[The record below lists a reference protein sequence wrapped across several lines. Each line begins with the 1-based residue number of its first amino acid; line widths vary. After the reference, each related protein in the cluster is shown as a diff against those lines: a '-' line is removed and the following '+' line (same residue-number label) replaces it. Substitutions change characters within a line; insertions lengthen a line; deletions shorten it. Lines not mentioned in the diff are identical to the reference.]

1 MLRTRL
7 YSTATIVP
15 AMANLALI
23 ALTTGIVLV
32 AACDTIA
39 VSVMRKTARN
49 SIFRDTV
56 ATLPDGLHAG
66 FCGTGSPFPS
76 PTRAG
81 PCTAIVAGKRVFIV
95 DVGRGAPDVL
105 ARMGLNGGRIE
116 AVLLTHFH
124 SDHIDGLG
132 QLGEQNWVAWGAKSP
147 LVIISPAGVDR
158 VVNGFN
164 EAHALN
170 GTYRTAH
177 HGHAVATPSGFGLVA
192 RPFELADGASGA
204 VVLEGAGLRI
214 TAFTVNHEPVRPAV
228 GYRFDYQGR
237 SIVVS
242 GDTGKSANLVRMSQ
256 GVDLLVHEAMSPR
269 LVDVLEETA
278 RASGREPVV
287 QIFRDLRSFHTAP
300 SDAADEASQ
309 ARVHALALTHFI
321 PPVPLDSL
329 ESAFL
334 GDARKHFAGRI
345 FVTRDGDLISLP
357 ARNGEPTTQNLLP

>member
-1 MLRTRL
+1 MSSSFITPRVVPLGAIGAL
-7 YSTATIVP
+7 ATG
-15 AMANLALI
+15 L
-23 ALTTGIVLV
+23 VLV
-32 AACDTIA
+32 GACDTIA
-39 VSVMRKTARN
+39 MSVMRKKARN

-81 PCTAIVAGKRVFIV
+81 PCTAIVAGHRLFIV
-95 DVGRGAPDVL
+95 DVGRGAPDVM
-105 ARMGLNGGRIE
+105 ARMGLSAGRIE

-124 SDHIDGLG
+124 ADHIDGLG
-132 QLGEQNWVAWGAKSP
+132 QLGEQHWVAWSAKSP
-147 LVIISPAGVDR
+147 LVVMGPTGVDR

-177 HGHAVATPSGFGLVA
+177 HGPAVAVPSGFGLVA
-192 RPFELADGASGA
+192 RPFDLAEGLSSM
-204 VVLEGAGLRI
+204 VVLDQGGLRI

-237 SIVVS
+237 SIVIS
-242 GDTGKSANLVRMSQ
+242 GDTGKSANVVRASE
-256 GVDLLVHEAMSPR
+256 GVDLLIHEAMSPR
-269 LVDVLEETA
+269 LVGILEESA
-278 RASGREPVV
+278 EESGREPVV
-287 QIFRDLRSFHTAP
+287 HIFRDLRSFHTAP

-309 ARVHALALTHFI
+309 ARAHALALTHFI

-329 ESAFL
+329 EGPFL
-334 GDARKHFAGRI
+334 GDAREHFGGPLY
-345 FVTRDGDLISLP
+345 VTKDGDLISIP
-357 ARNGEPTTQNLLP
+357 ARNGEP